1 MATAQEPPPK
11 NVSFSP
17 GEAGGVMLHRH
28 GGADSYDLGLT
39 AKAILKTFE
48 QTIADRESHALVV
61 WPQPTHGISV
71 IHALAALARISGCD
85 THRLTTVLFPWNRN
99 AGASQKA
106 LLVDREQLVRP
117 RSSHLTE
124 SILTARNT
132 PLFAT
137 CWRCIV
143 SSISQ
148 RDSRGTDDTRPSKT
162 TQAFCIRRCLRSCP
176 RSGFRHQKSALLK
189 ITFFVD

>member
-48 QTIADRESHALVV
+48 QTIADRESHALLV

-71 IHALAALARISGCD
+71 IHALAALARISGA
-85 THRLTTVLFPWNRN
+85 TLIVLRPCSFRGTETP
-99 AGASQKA
+99 
-106 LLVDREQLVRP
+106 VRP
-117 RSSHLTE
+117 RKH
-124 SILTARNT
+124 
-132 PLFAT
+132 F
-137 CWRCIV
+137 W
-143 SSISQ
+143 
-148 RDSRGTDDTRPSKT
+148 
-162 TQAFCIRRCLRSCP
+162 
-176 RSGFRHQKSALLK
+176 
-189 ITFFVD
+189 